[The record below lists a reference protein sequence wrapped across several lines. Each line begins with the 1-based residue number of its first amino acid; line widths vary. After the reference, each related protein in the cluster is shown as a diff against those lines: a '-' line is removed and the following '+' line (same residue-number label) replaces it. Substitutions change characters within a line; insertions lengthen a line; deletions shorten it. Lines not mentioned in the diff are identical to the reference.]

1 VRYLSKLLSAIPA
14 ILISNLIWMH
24 IIMANPETIT
34 SFEGHPGIM
43 GYVTGY
49 LLSGVF
55 YVFFI
60 AVLVIPVSM
69 LLQYICI
76 RISKYN
82 IFANVLIHVVVFSV
96 ILTWLSIY
104 LQDSNDLMMF
114 LSVSCVYT
122 IVAVISEQI
131 IWNKRLKSL

>member
-1 VRYLSKLLSAIPA
+1 
-14 ILISNLIWMH
+14 MH

-49 LLSGVF
+49 LLRGVF
-55 YVFFI
+55 YAFFI
-60 AVLVIPVSM
+60 AVLVIPVSIS
-69 LLQYICI
+69 LQYICR

-82 IFANVLIHVVVFSV
+82 ILTNVLIHVVVFSF
-96 ILTWLSIY
+96 ILTWLSMY
-104 LQDSNDLMMF
+104 LQDSNDLRMF

>member
-34 SFEGHPGIM
+34 SFEGQPGIM

-55 YVFFI
+55 YAFFI
-60 AVLVIPVSM
+60 AVLVIPISM
-69 LLQYICI
+69 LFQYICT
-76 RISKYN
+76 RINKYN
-82 IFANVLIHVVVFSV
+82 IFTNVLIHVVVFCA
-96 ILTWLSIY
+96 ILTWISMY
-104 LQDSNDLMMF
+104 LQDSNDLRMF

-131 IWNKRLKSL
+131 IWSKRLKSL